1 MPRKAPGKS
10 HREGLTLV
18 QLMDMFPTEEAAAA
32 WFESVVWP
40 NGRHCPKC
48 GSVRTREASHA
59 KMPYWCT
66 DCRSYFSVK
75 TGTAMQ
81 RSKVPLR
88 KWAIAIYL
96 CLTSLESV
104 SSMKLQ
110 RDIGVSQPTAW
121 FMLHRIREAW
131 AEDDDDQFD
140 GPVEVDETYFGGER
154 RNMSIKKRKAMNK
167 SRGPVGKTAVVG
179 VKDRDSNEVRA
190 EVVQRTDGA
199 TLKGFVREHVE
210 PGSTVYTDDAAAYRG
225 MPEFDHEAVNH
236 SVSEYVRGMAHTNG
250 IESFWAMLK
259 RAHDGTFHKM
269 SPKHLQRY
277 VSEFAGKNNHR
288 ESGTVV
294 QMRDTVA
301 RLVGRNLLYRD
312 LIASNGLSSGSG
324 AYGFRAAE
332 QRLGQ
337 LLRGRALQVALR
349 VKDRFHCP
357 HPCVFPFMSPAS
369 GNWFTRLKTARL
381 YASRPNGDAASSA
394 ARLNSHGMS

>member
-1 MPRKAPGKS
+1 MTRKAPGKS

-40 NGRHCPKC
+40 TGRHCPKC
-48 GSVRTREASHA
+48 GSVRTGEASHA
-59 KMPYWCT
+59 KMPYWCS

-81 RSKVPLR
+81 ASKVPLR

-96 CLTSLESV
+96 CLTSLKSV

-140 GPVEVDETYFGGER
+140 GPVEVDEVYMGGLRE
-154 RNMSIKKRKAMNK
+154 NMPKAKRKTLK
-167 SRGPVGKTAVVG
+167 GRGPVGKTVVVG
-179 VKDRDSNEVRA
+179 VKDRDTNEVRA
-190 EVVQRTDGA
+190 EVVGRTDGA
-199 TLKGFVREHVE
+199 TLKGFIREHVE
-210 PGSTVYTDDAAAYRG
+210 AGATVYTDEYPAYKGLSGFR
-225 MPEFDHEAVNH
+225 HESVNH
-236 SVSEYVRGMAHTNG
+236 KVSEYVRGMAHTNG

-277 VSEFAGKNNHR
+277 VSEFAGKHNIR
-288 ESGTVV
+288 DSGTLA

-301 RLVGRNLLYRD
+301 GLVGRRLLHRD
-312 LIASNGLSSGSG
+312 LIADNGLSSGSG
-324 AYGFRAAE
+324 A
-332 QRLGQ
+332 
-337 LLRGRALQVALR
+337 
-349 VKDRFHCP
+349 
-357 HPCVFPFMSPAS
+357 
-369 GNWFTRLKTARL
+369 
-381 YASRPNGDAASSA
+381 
-394 ARLNSHGMS
+394 